1 MDAEGCTTLG
11 HLWQK
16 LRDLE
21 DFEGCFG
28 LEMCECDTS
37 DLEKFLMPPSGPT
50 TADRQVIDAS
60 ASSDEENVMDWEG
73 GEEEDFEDDDE
84 VLD

>member
-28 LEMCECDTS
+28 LEMGECDTS

-60 ASSDEENVMDWEG
+60 SDEENVMDWEG